1 MGQLKQVIK
10 SGSRMINAENPI
22 EVVNIGRPG
31 DPTQIL
37 IYKGKIY
44 IYNSA
49 GQTLIDGGYVSA
61 RAIKAAAVT
70 AEKLS
75 LGAKKFI
82 HNIVW
87 TATDYNTCSWS
98 AGVIKFADGTTD
110 NTNSGN
116 TGNITQKT
124 YVYYNGTST
133 LQKTTSYTTAIG
145 GNNIPLVIVELVAD
159 TNAKCIITPIT
170 ITIGGTIDGDLIITG
185 KVQSVDLKTYFDIN
199 NNKIAMNDGDN
210 DRLLIGKIGS
220 KYGVKI
226 SLPTY
231 DASIDTNLDHFALW
245 AMSDDSV
252 NNVLIKEKTRGSIS
266 VSGSGGSEPITHDLG
281 YVPFFAIYANN
292 QWVFGWDFFGDY
304 RAYATTTT
312 LILINNN
319 SSSRIFKYYIFY
331 DQQI

>member
-1 MGQLKQVIK
+1 MSSLEKKIK

-22 EVVNIGRPG
+22 EVINIGRPG

-37 IYKGKIY
+37 VYKGKIY

-110 NTNSGN
+110 NTSSGN

-124 YVYYNGTST
+124 YIYYNGTST
-133 LQKTTSYTTAIG
+133 LQKTTSYSSAIS
-145 GNNIPLVIVELVAD
+145 NSNIPLAIVEPVVD
-159 TNAKCIITPIT
+159 TDAKCIITSFVNVGT
-170 ITIGGTIDGDLIITG
+170 TIDGDLIITG
-185 KVQSVDLKTYFDIN
+185 KIQSVDTKTYFDL
-199 NNKIAMNDGDN
+199 NNKRIIMNDGSN
-210 DRLLIGKIGS
+210 NRVLIGDLGS
-220 KYGVKI
+220 GQYGMKI
-226 SLPTY
+226 SKATY
-231 DASIDTNLDHFALW
+231 DVITTSAKNLIFTTVVA
-245 AMSDDSV
+245 
-252 NNVLIKEKTRGSIS
+252 NQYKTHVKGSF
-266 VSGSGGSEPITHDLG
+266 T
-281 YVPFFAIYANN
+281 FTANN
-292 QWVFGWDFFGDY
+292 QVRTVSHGLSYTPSYIAYEKNSGYSYYNFRQGGQDY
-304 RAYATTTT
+304 
-312 LILINNN
+312 IN
-319 SSSRIFKYYIFY
+319 SSILSFTSNNGDIVSYLIFK
-331 DQQI
+331 DSGA